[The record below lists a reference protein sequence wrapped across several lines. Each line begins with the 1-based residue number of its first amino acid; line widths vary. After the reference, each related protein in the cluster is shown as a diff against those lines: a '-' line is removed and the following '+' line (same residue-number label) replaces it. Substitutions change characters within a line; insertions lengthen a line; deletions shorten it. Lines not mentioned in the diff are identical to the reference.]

1 LANRIFYMQTEEKRA
16 WNRVKRAEF
25 KTEKLLKI
33 KEEKRHR

>member
-1 LANRIFYMQTEEKRA
+1 MQTEEKRA

-25 KTEKLLKI
+25 KTSKLLKI